1 MKHWIRNPHVSNARP
16 PAVSS
21 RWRAV
26 APIVVL
32 VTGSALLAGCGQLHS
47 GAVVGSA
54 GAATSSAAATAT
66 TSLAVAANSG
76 CVQASP
82 VVQSALSVLTQ
93 LQHGAVT
100 PAQARPSL
108 ATKLAGLETLARA
121 TPDDGLQES
130 LANAYD
136 AFTAFQAVMQ
146 HPNAPAYPG
155 AFFNLLGTLSGF
167 GRTCSVVDTGVANGA
182 GGGAASTNTRLTRSA
197 TAHDA
202 SSWSLEV
209 ASTAPSP
216 AMAGFTAA
224 PSSASPTLK
233 GSEQIGLWARALAGT
248 PTVTLEVRELSGGAV
263 VGTQQVTMKLDS
275 TFRFGYLTYTVRQ
288 PGASRLSLTI
298 SAADLNPRDAFVVDD
313 ITMVRD

>member
-1 MKHWIRNPHVSNARP
+1 MKHWIRNPHVREARP
-16 PAVSS
+16 PAVLAH
-21 RWRAV
+21 WRTI
-26 APIVVL
+26 APIVML
-32 VTGSALLAGCGQLHS
+32 ATGSALLAGCGQLHS
-47 GAVVGSA
+47 GAVTGSA
-54 GAATSSAAATAT
+54 GAATSSAAATAST
-66 TSLAVAANSG
+66 NLAVAANSG

-108 ATKLAGLETLARA
+108 ATKLADLETLARA

-146 HPNAPAYPG
+146 NPNDPAYPG

-167 GRTCSVVDTGVANGA
+167 GRTCSVVDTGAASGA
-182 GGGAASTNTRLTRSA
+182 GGGAASVNTKLTRSA

-202 SSWSLEV
+202 SWSLEV

-248 PTVTLEVRELSGGAV
+248 PTVTVEVRELSGSAV
-263 VGTQQVTMKLDS
+263 VGTQQVTMNLDS
-275 TFRFGYLTYTVRQ
+275 TFRFGYLTYMVRR

-298 SAADLNPRDAFVVDD
+298 SAADLGPRDAFLVDD

>member
-1 MKHWIRNPHVSNARP
+1 MKHWIRNPHVGKARP
-16 PAVSS
+16 PTVLS
-21 RWRAV
+21 RWRAA
-26 APIVVL
+26 APIVML
-32 VTGSALLAGCGQLHS
+32 VTGSAMLAGCGQLHA
-47 GAVVGSA
+47 GAVPGSA
-54 GAATSSAAATAT
+54 GAATSSAAATT
-66 TSLAVAANSG
+66 TTNLAVAANSG

-93 LQHGAVT
+93 LQHGTVA

-108 ATKLAGLETLARA
+108 AAKLAGLETLARA

-146 HPNAPAYPG
+146 NPNDPAYPG

-167 GRTCSVVDTGVANGA
+167 GRTCSVVDTGIANGA
-182 GGGAASTNTRLTRSA
+182 GGGAASANTRLTRSA
-197 TAHDA
+197 TAHDG
-202 SSWSLEV
+202 SWSLKV

-216 AMAGFTAA
+216 AIAGFTAA

-233 GSEQIGLWARALAGT
+233 GSEQVGLWARALAGA
-248 PTVTLEVRELSGGAV
+248 PTVTLEVRELSGSAV

-275 TFRFGYLTYTVRQ
+275 TFRFGYLTYTVKQ

-298 SAADLNPRDAFVVDD
+298 SAADLGPGDAFLVDD

>member
-1 MKHWIRNPHVSNARP
+1 MKHWIRNPHVCNARP
-16 PAVSS
+16 PTVSY
-21 RWRAV
+21 RWRTV
-26 APIVVL
+26 APIVML
-32 VTGSALLAGCGQLHS
+32 ATGSALLAGCGQLHT
-47 GAVVGSA
+47 GAVVDSA
-54 GAATSSAAATAT
+54 GAPTSSAAATAT

-82 VVQSALSVLTQ
+82 VVQSALNVLTQ

-108 ATKLAGLETLARA
+108 ATKLARLETLARA

-136 AFTAFQAVMQ
+136 TFTAFQAVMQ
-146 HPNAPAYPG
+146 NPNDPAYPG

-167 GRTCSVVDTGVANGA
+167 GRTCSVVDTGVASGT
-182 GGGAASTNTRLTRSA
+182 GGGAASDNTKLTRSA

-202 SSWSLEV
+202 SWSLEV

-233 GSEQIGLWARALAGT
+233 GSEQIGLWARALAGA
-248 PTVTLEVRELSGGAV
+248 PTVTLEVHELSGSAV

-275 TFRFGYLTYTVRQ
+275 TFRFGYLTYTVRR

-298 SAADLNPRDAFVVDD
+298 SAADLGPRDAFLVDD